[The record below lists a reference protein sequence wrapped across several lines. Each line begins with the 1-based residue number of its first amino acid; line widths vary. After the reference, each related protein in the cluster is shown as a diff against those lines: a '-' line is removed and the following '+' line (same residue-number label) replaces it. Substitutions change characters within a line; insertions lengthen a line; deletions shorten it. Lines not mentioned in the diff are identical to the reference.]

1 MRRHAPNG
9 VVRHTGG
16 VTDTFAAAWDELLAP
31 GSMFEM
37 TETEVLG
44 IPMRVFASAP
54 PSMRFV
60 WEMAS
65 GYADRTYIVY
75 EDERYTYGEI
85 DARVRSLAHHLRD
98 LHGVGSGDRVAIAMR
113 NYPEWVISYWA
124 TLSLGAAAVGM
135 NAWWTGPEMR
145 YGLDDSRPKV
155 LIADGERV
163 ERVLPLLDELRS
175 NAPLHL
181 ITTRYEGPLP
191 DHADRWDDVVK
202 PDEAPE
208 GLPPAEIH
216 PDDDATIF
224 YTSGTT
230 GFPKGA
236 QLTHR
241 GCVHNLLHIIFMGQV
256 GGLAAA
262 KAAEATGE
270 AAEAPAAAAPA
281 SPPVIM
287 APTPLFHV
295 TANNCLLHPATIGG
309 GTIVLTY
316 KWDPGRALELIER
329 ERVTNF
335 SGVPTMSRELLT
347 HPDWEKRDTSS
358 LAAMGGGGA
367 PVPPDLVGKIDTAL
381 KKGAPST
388 GYGLTETCGILTG
401 NAGGTYLAKP
411 DSAGPIVPTVDAKI
425 VDETGNE
432 LPLGDAGRLL
442 VRGPI
447 VIKGYLNKPEATAEA
462 IQDGWFDTGD
472 IARLDEDGFV
482 YIVDRAKDMVLRGGE
497 NVYCSEVEAAI
508 YELDEVAEVAVFGV
522 PDERLG
528 EEVAAAVV
536 LREGAALTADAL
548 RDQLRDR
555 LANHKHPRHVWFLDE
570 PLPRNANGKFLKREL
585 RERLAAD
592 LG

>member
-1 MRRHAPNG
+1 MARVTLSGVIDHFHAA
-9 VVRHTGG
+9 R
-16 VTDTFAAAWDELLAP
+16 DEILAP
-31 GSMFEM
+31 GTMFEM

-60 WEMAS
+60 WELAA
-65 GYADRTYIVY
+65 GHRDRLYIVF
-75 EDERYTYGEI
+75 EDEHYTYAEV
-85 DARVRSLAHHLRD
+85 DARVRALAHHLRD
-98 LHGVGSGDRVAIAMR
+98 VHGVGSGDRVAIAMR

-124 TLSLGAAAVGM
+124 VLATGAAVVGM
-135 NAWWTGPEMR
+135 NAWWTGPEMQ
-145 YGLDDSRPKV
+145 YALDDSRPKV
-155 LIADGERV
+155 LLADAERV
-163 ERVLPLLDELRS
+163 ERALPLLDELRA

-181 ITTRYEGPLP
+181 VTVRYDGDLP
-191 DHADRWDDVVK
+191 DGADRWDDVVR
-202 PDEAPE
+202 PDDAPD
-208 GLPPAEIH
+208 GLPEATID

-241 GCVHNLLHIIFMGQV
+241 GCVHNLLHIIAMGQI
-256 GGLAAA
+256 
-262 KAAEATGE
+262 
-270 AAEAPAAAAPA
+270 AAAAVARAAAANGEPA
-281 SPPVIM
+281 PEPAAPSGPPVIM

-316 KWDPGRALELIER
+316 KWDAGRALELIER
-329 ERVTNF
+329 EKVTNF

-347 HPDWEKRDTSS
+347 HPDWATRDTSS
-358 LAAMGGGGA
+358 MAAMGGGGA
-367 PVPPDLVGKIDTAL
+367 PMPPDLVGKIDSSL
-381 KKGAPST
+381 KSGAPST
-388 GYGLTETCGILTG
+388 GYGLTETCGIVTG
-401 NAGGTYLAKP
+401 NSGATYLAKP
-411 DSAGPIVPTVDAKI
+411 ESAGPIVPTLDAKV
-425 VDETGNE
+425 VDDEDRE
-432 LPLGDAGRLL
+432 LPDGEAGRLL

-462 IQDGWFDTGD
+462 IRDGWFDTGD

-508 YELDEVAEVAVFGV
+508 YQLDEVAEVAVFGV

-528 EEVAAAVV
+528 EAVAAAVV
-536 LREGAALTADAL
+536 LAPSASMTADEL
-548 RDQLRDR
+548 RAAITDR
-555 LANHKHPRHVWFLDE
+555 LATHKHPAHVWFLDE
-570 PLPRNANGKFLKREL
+570 QLPRNANGKFLKREL
-585 RERLAAD
+585 RDRLAPT
-592 LG
+592 LS

>member
-1 MRRHAPNG
+1 VPR
-9 VVRHTGG
+9 VTLSS
-16 VTDTFAAAWDELLAP
+16 VTDTFAAAWDEMLAP

-37 TETEVLG
+37 TEIEVRG
-44 IPMRVFASAP
+44 IPMRIFASAP

-60 WEMAS
+60 WEMTA
-65 GYADRTYIVY
+65 GYADRTYVVY
-75 EDERYTYGEI
+75 EDERYTYAEI

-98 LHGVGSGDRVAIAMR
+98 VHGIGSGDRVAIAMR
-113 NYPEWVISYWA
+113 NYPEWVVSYWA
-124 TLSLGAAAVGM
+124 ILSLGAAAVGM
-135 NAWWTGPEMR
+135 NAWWTGPEMQ
-145 YGLDDSRPKV
+145 YALDDSRPKV
-155 LIADGERV
+155 LIADAERV
-163 ERVLPLLDELRS
+163 ERVLPMLDELRA

-181 ITTRYEGPLP
+181 ITVRYDGDLP
-191 DHADRWDDVVK
+191 AGADRWDDVVR
-202 PDEAPE
+202 PGDAPA
-208 GLPPAEIH
+208 GLPDASID

-230 GFPKGA
+230 GSPKGA

-241 GCVHNLLHIIFMGQV
+241 GCVHNLMHIIFMGQV
-256 GGLAAA
+256 GAAAAA
-262 KAAEATGE
+262 KAQAASGE
-270 AAEAPAAAAPA
+270 PPSPAPAEPAA
-281 SPPVIM
+281 PPVIM

-329 ERVTNF
+329 EKVTNF

-347 HPDWEKRDTSS
+347 HPDWATRDTSS
-358 LAAMGGGGA
+358 MAAMGGGGA
-367 PVPPDLVGKIDTAL
+367 PVPPDLVGKIDSAL
-381 KKGAPST
+381 EGGAPST

-401 NAGGTYLAKP
+401 NAGGTYVSKP
-411 DSAGPIVPTVDAKI
+411 ESAGPIVPTVDAKV
-425 VDETGNE
+425 VDDLGNE
-432 LPLGDAGRLL
+432 VPPGESGRLL

-447 VIKGYLNKPEATAEA
+447 VIKGYLNKPDATAEA
-462 IQDGWFDTGD
+462 IRDGWFDTGD

-508 YELDEVAEVAVFGV
+508 YELDGVAEVAVFGM

-536 LREGAALTADAL
+536 LAPGASMTADELHAGL
-548 RDQLRDR
+548 ADR
-555 LANHKHPRHVWFLDE
+555 LARHKHPAHVWFLDE

-585 RERLAAD
+585 RDRLVTQT
-592 LG
+592 G